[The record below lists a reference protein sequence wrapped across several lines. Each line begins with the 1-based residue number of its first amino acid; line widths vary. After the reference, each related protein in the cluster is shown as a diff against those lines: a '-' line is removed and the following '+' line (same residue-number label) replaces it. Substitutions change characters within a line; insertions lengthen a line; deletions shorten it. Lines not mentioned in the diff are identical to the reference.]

1 MIFNKNVV
9 AILQSRM
16 SSVRLPGKVLM
27 NLSGKT
33 LLDWIMERMQHSKT
47 LDKVI
52 VATTNNASDQP
63 IVDHCSKN
71 NYEVFR
77 GSEENVLERY
87 YSCARTYSADIIV
100 RLTCDDPFKDPFMV
114 DEYVTVLKNNKTL
127 DYVSNTIEPTYPE
140 GFDLEVFTFEALE
153 KAYFEASLLSEK
165 EHVTPYIWKNSHLF
179 DCRSIKNN
187 SNFSHYRL
195 TIDTVSDF
203 KRIEMLLN
211 KLSSNK
217 VLRSEDLLAILSNDK
232 ELEELCV
239 NDLERNLGYKQS
251 LEKEN
256 GQKNI

>member
-1 MIFNKNVV
+1 MTIKKNVV
-9 AILQSRM
+9 AILQARM

-33 LLDWIMERMQHSKT
+33 LLDWIMERMRHSQT

-52 VATTNNASDQP
+52 VASTINQSDQP
-63 IVDHCSKN
+63 IIDHCYKN
-71 NYEVFR
+71 NYLVFR

-87 YSCARTYSADIIV
+87 YECARAYSAEIIV

-114 DEYVTVLKNNKTL
+114 DEYVKLIEKNKNL

-140 GFDLEVFTFEALE
+140 GFDLEVFTFKALE
-153 KAYFEASLLSEK
+153 KAYFEASLSSEK
-165 EHVTPYIWKNSHLF
+165 EHVTPFIWKNSHLF
-179 DCRSIKNN
+179 HCRSIKNK

-195 TIDTVSDF
+195 TIDTISDF
-203 KRIEMLLN
+203 KRIEMLLTR
-211 KLSSNK
+211 LSPNK
-217 VLRSEDLLAILSNDK
+217 VLSSEDLLAALSSDK

-239 NDLERNLGYKQS
+239 SDLERNLGYKQS